1 MELLLIRDAQPER
14 LVLESGVADPPL
26 HDRGHEQAARLAD
39 WLAADSLD
47 AIVVSPLRRAMETAL
62 PIAQA
67 TGLVPV
73 VDDGIAEYDR
83 SSSWYI
89 PLEELKATNDERW
102 KAMVEGGYFTDDE
115 EAASFGRRV
124 SEAVGA
130 VVAAH
135 GGHRVAVICHGGVIN
150 HYLCDVLGLE
160 PSMFFEP
167 RYASIS
173 RVAASRGGI
182 RTLVSLNE
190 TGHLRGLPGF

>member
-1 MELLLIRDAQPER
+1 MELLLIRHAQPAR
-14 LVLESGVADPPL
+14 QVLDSGVADPPL
-26 HDRGHEQAARLAD
+26 HERGYEQAARLAE
-39 WLAADSLD
+39 WLVEESID
-47 AIVVSPLRRAMETAL
+47 ALVVSPLLRARETAV
-62 PIAQA
+62 PVAEA

-73 VDDGIAEYDR
+73 VNDGIAEYDR

-89 PLEELKATNDERW
+89 PLEELKAEDNERW
-102 KAMVEGGYFTDDE
+102 KAIVSGDYFDADE
-115 EAASFGRRV
+115 DAASFDQRV

-150 HYLCDVLGLE
+150 HYLCDVLGMA

-182 RTLVSLNE
+182 RTLISLNE